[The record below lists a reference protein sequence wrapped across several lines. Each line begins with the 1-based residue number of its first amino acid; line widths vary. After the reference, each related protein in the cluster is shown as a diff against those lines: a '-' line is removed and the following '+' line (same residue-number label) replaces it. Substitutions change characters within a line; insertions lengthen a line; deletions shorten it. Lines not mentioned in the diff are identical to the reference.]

1 MLNHHLL
8 NRIVVL
14 DELHKPDKGVWAR
27 LKALITETFTNIN
40 CNPKFLAPVSGTS
53 YANVLG
59 MSNNIGDIQVD
70 DVDRR

>member
-1 MLNHHLL
+1 MLNHYLL

-14 DELHKPDKGVWAR
+14 DELHKPDKGVYAK
-27 LKALITETFTNIN
+27 LKALITEKFTNIN
-40 CNPKFLAPVSGTS
+40 PKFLSPVSGTS